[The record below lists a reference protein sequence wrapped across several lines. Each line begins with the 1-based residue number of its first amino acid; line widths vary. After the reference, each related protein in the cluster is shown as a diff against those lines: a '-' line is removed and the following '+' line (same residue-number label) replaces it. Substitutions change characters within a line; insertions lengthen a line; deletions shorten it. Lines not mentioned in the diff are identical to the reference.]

1 MRPLVLL
8 LTPPDCHLCAH
19 AREVL
24 DPLAAE
30 GLLRWRELDAD
41 SVEGARLAATA
52 PPLRPVLFDATGH
65 VIAYGRLSRRR
76 LLRELGSTGS
86 RLLSTKPEQ
95 RARVAPAPLSDPAPR
110 ASYGKGG
117 VVGADATR
125 ISPANVG
132 VHEGRSR

>member
-8 LTPPDCHLCAH
+8 TTADCHLCAH

-24 DPLAAE
+24 DALAAE

-76 LLRELGSTGS
+76 LLRELASAGSM
-86 RLLSTKPEQ
+86 LLSTKPQQ
-95 RARVAPAPLSDPAPR
+95 RARPAPAPLSDPPPR
-110 ASYGKGG
+110 ASYGRDG

-125 ISPANVG
+125 VSPANVG